1 MTSSA
6 LNPSVSPSH
15 LGELERPDLKP
26 PRQER
31 WGGPIG
37 LALVVHALLIVALTW
52 GVGWKRDATPAVFEA
67 ELWSALPKAAAP
79 RAVAPPPPP
88 AAASQPVPKPAP
100 SPPPKSAPKPE
111 SAPAP
116 KSAPLPAPTPVPS
129 PTQADIATEQA
140 KKQAQQAKRVEQ
152 IRQETARKDEAEKAA
167 VQKARL
173 DKAAADKA
181 AVEKKRQTEKRQA
194 EKAAADKA
202 VADKAAADKVAAD
215 KVALEKKRQAEKRQ
229 AEKVAADKKAAELKA
244 EKAQAAQERLE
255 VAAAAKAREDQMRR
269 IMGQAGATGGPQ
281 ATGSAQRASGP
292 SAGYN
297 ARLVARIKPNV
308 VFTDA
313 ISGNPVAEIEV
324 RTQPD
329 GTITSRRLVKSSG
342 NPAWDE
348 AALRAIDRTGS
359 LPRDTD
365 GSVPSPMIVVLRPQ
379 D

>member
-1 MTSSA
+1 VTSSV
-6 LNPSVSPSH
+6 LHPSVFPSR
-15 LGELERPDLKP
+15 LSESERPDLKP
-26 PRQER
+26 PRQGR

-52 GVGWKRDATPAVFEA
+52 GVSWKRDATPAVFEA

-88 AAASQPVPKPAP
+88 AAAPKPIPKPAP
-100 SPPPKSAPKPE
+100 SVPKPVPKPE
-111 SAPAP
+111 PPAP
-116 KSAPLPAPTPVPS
+116 EPVPVVAPPPPS
-129 PTQADIATEQA
+129 PTQADIATAQA
-140 KKQAQQAKRVEQ
+140 KKQAEEAKRLAQ
-152 IRQETARKDEAEKAA
+152 LRQEAARMVAAEKAV
-167 VQKARL
+167 VQKANAERV
-173 DKAAADKA
+173 AADKA
-181 AVEKKRQTEKRQA
+181 AA
-194 EKAAADKA
+194 SKAAADKA
-202 VADKAAADKVAAD
+202 VAD
-215 KVALEKKRQAEKRQ
+215 KVALEKKRQAERLQ
-229 AEKVAADKKAAELKA
+229 AEKVAAEKKAAELKA
-244 EKAQAAQERLE
+244 EKEQEAQERLE
-255 VAAAAKAREDQMRR
+255 AAAAVKARDDQMRR

-281 ATGSAQRASGP
+281 ATGSALKASGP
-292 SAGYN
+292 SPGYN
-297 ARLVARIKPNV
+297 SRLVARIRPNV

-329 GTITSRRLVKSSG
+329 GAITSRRLVKSSG

-365 GSVPSPMIVVLRPQ
+365 GKVPSPMIVVLRPQ